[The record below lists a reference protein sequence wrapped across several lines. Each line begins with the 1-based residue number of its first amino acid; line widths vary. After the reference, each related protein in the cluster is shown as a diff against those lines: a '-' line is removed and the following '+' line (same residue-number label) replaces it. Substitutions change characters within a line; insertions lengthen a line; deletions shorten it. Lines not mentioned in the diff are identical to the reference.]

1 MRSRVEKTQF
11 YDSRGLPSSISA
23 AAIMN
28 MAYTF
33 NNKGNLISR
42 SDLLT
47 GHKEDFT
54 YDGMNRLTAWNISKD
69 NISQASNSIDYNPTT
84 GTITTKSDV
93 GFTFGY
99 GEENGKPHAL
109 TSLSG
114 KPDRIPNS
122 TQTVTYT
129 DFKKV
134 KNISLGSKSLVLDY
148 GVDEQRRKGVFKDG
162 NATFTRYYSGNYE
175 EEVDS
180 SGKVKKIHYVSGGDG
195 LVGIYINDDGNNRFY
210 STYCDYQ
217 GSLLALTD
225 MNGVVKER
233 YAYDPW
239 GNRRNPA
246 SWKDTETRTKFIVDR
261 GYTLHEHLD
270 GFGLINMNGRVY
282 DPLLGMFLSPDPYV
296 QAPGNWLNY
305 NRYGYCYG
313 NPLSYTDP
321 DGEIAWFIP
330 VIIGAVIGAYTGAS
344 VQSGTAAFWDWKPD
358 AWKGAISG
366 AIIGATFGYGINGVI
381 GATGMTT
388 VAANGANVATKS
400 AGLVSTM
407 LNSGT
412 INISMSVFS
421 NSGWDGAWKAGVVGL
436 AVGGWNASGG
446 LGMVKGFN
454 TTSNMGKL
462 AGKLGYQMI
471 STAGSSIG
479 NNWVRNKGPFS
490 NVTIGVGPVN
500 LSIGKKQRLLQWQNN
515 LGNIVMNTF
524 GLSNL
529 AFGGKMNFD
538 WNNLSLNYTGG
549 VVDHFF
555 DPKIWYSGFGAH
567 SVIGNSKLFNNPIL
581 YPHELHHLWQSRA
594 FGDVF
599 LLNYIL
605 QGVDAWAMGGSFIED
620 CNYFEDQANGGFWW

>member
-69 NISQASNSIDYNPTT
+69 NISQTSNSIDYNPTT

-93 GFTFGY
+93 GFTFDY

-114 KPDRIPNS
+114 KPDKIPNS

-134 KNISLGSKSLVLDY
+134 KNISLGSKSLALDY
-148 GVDEQRRKGVFKDG
+148 GVDEQRRKGIFKDG

-180 SGKVKKIHYVSGGDG
+180 SGKVKKIHYISGGDG
-195 LVGIYINDDGNNRFY
+195 LAGIYINDDGNNRFY

-233 YAYDPW
+233 YAYGPW

-321 DGEIAWFIP
+321 SGETAWLIP
-330 VIIGAVIGAYTGAS
+330 VIIGAVIGAYTGGTIANDGQYNPAKWDYS
-344 VQSGTAAFWDWKPD
+344 SGKTWGYMFG
-358 AWKGAISG
+358 GAVAGGISG
-366 AIIGATFGYGINGVI
+366 A
-381 GATGMTT
+381 TGWAIAGSGMPMANT
-388 VAANGANVATKS
+388 AA
-400 AGLVSTM
+400 
-407 LNSGT
+407 
-412 INISMSVFS
+412 I
-421 NSGWDGAWKAGVVGL
+421 
-436 AVGGWNASGG
+436 
-446 LGMVKGFN
+446 
-454 TTSNMGKL
+454 
-462 AGKLGYQMI
+462 
-471 STAGSSIG
+471 AGSSLT
-479 NNWVRNKGPFS
+479 NS
-490 NVTIGVGPVN
+490 
-500 LSIGKKQRLLQWQNN
+500 
-515 LGNIVMNTF
+515 LGTW
-524 GLSNL
+524 
-529 AFGGKMNFD
+529 A
-538 WNNLSLNYTGG
+538 YTGG
-549 VVDHFF
+549 QTPVSISLGFASYDLKSSQWGYLGKKNNEWYENLGYGLGAMANLADFGKTSELYLNTEKKSSINHSAILEKDNSIIISEGPGQNWIEPKKAVDH
-555 DPKIWYSGFGAH
+555 YL
-567 SVIGNSKLFNNPIL
+567 N
-581 YPHELHHLWQSRA
+581 R
-594 FGDVF
+594 F
-599 LLNYIL
+599 L
-605 QGVDAWAMGGSFIED
+605 GGSGATNEYPVHGKNMVIRNVNATTIK
-620 CNYFEDQANGGFWW
+620 NYGKVLDFLTKKGKGIVLYSFLYSSCSTHTGLALNLSGIPTLFLHPYTVQASVWLWNNGITPSLINNSYHLQNYR

>member
-33 NNKGNLISR
+33 NDKANLISR

-54 YDGMNRLTAWNISKD
+54 YDTMNRLIAWNISKD
-69 NISQASNSIDYNPTT
+69 NVSQASNSIDYNPTT

-114 KPDRIPNS
+114 KPDKIPNS

-134 KNISLGSKSLVLDY
+134 KNISLGNQSLVLDY
-148 GVDEQRRKGVFKDG
+148 GVDEQRRKGIFKDG

-175 EEVDS
+175 EEINS
-180 SGKVKKIHYVSGGDG
+180 SGKVKKIHYISGGDG
-195 LVGIYINDDGNNRFY
+195 LAGIYINDDGNNSLY

-246 SWKDTETRTKFIVDR
+246 LWKDPDTRTKFIIDR

-270 GFGLINMNGRVY
+270 GLGLINMNGRVY

-313 NPLSYTDP
+313 NPLLYTDP
-321 DGEIAWFIP
+321 DGEIAWLIP
-330 VIIGAVIGAYTGAS
+330 AIIGVVIGAYTGGTIANDGQYNPAKWDYS
-344 VQSGTAAFWDWKPD
+344 SGKTWGYMFGGAVVGRISGVTGWAIAGSGMPMANTAAIAGSSLTNSLGTWAYTGGQTPVSISLGLASYDLKSSQWGFLGK
-358 AWKGAISG
+358 KGNS
-366 AIIGATFGYGINGVI
+366 TLENVGYGFG
-381 GATGMTT
+381 
-388 VAANGANVATKS
+388 
-400 AGLVSTM
+400 
-407 LNSGT
+407 
-412 INISMSVFS
+412 
-421 NSGWDGAWKAGVVGL
+421 GL
-436 AVGGWNASGG
+436 ANLVDANLLINSTPATLYTDDSDFISHSAV
-446 LGMVKGFN
+446 VKKNVPINYETGDGILMSFGPN
-454 TTSNMGKL
+454 DAKVPNS
-462 AGKLGYQMI
+462 KLGYATYFRR
-471 STAGSSIG
+471 STSYY
-479 NNWVRNKGPFS
+479 
-490 NVTIGVGPVN
+490 NVYDKLPVDIPVN
-500 LSIGKKQRLLQWQNN
+500 KYVFTTVRGLGKILPFQGITTNCVN
-515 LGNIVMNTF
+515 M
-524 GLSNL
+524 SS
-529 AFGGKMNFD
+529 
-538 WNNLSLNYTGG
+538 LSLWLNGIPNVGLHPYLLHAT
-549 VVDHFF
+549 
-555 DPKIWYSGFGAH
+555 IWGYSAG
-567 SVIGNSKLFNNPIL
+567 IRPDLFSYYLTNK
-581 YPHELHHLWQSRA
+581 YKR
-594 FGDVF
+594 
-599 LLNYIL
+599 
-605 QGVDAWAMGGSFIED
+605 
-620 CNYFEDQANGGFWW
+620 

>member
-54 YDGMNRLTAWNISKD
+54 YDAMNRLTAWNISKD
-69 NISQASNSIDYNPTT
+69 NISQTSNSIDYNPTT

-114 KPDRIPNS
+114 KPDKIPNS

-148 GVDEQRRKGVFKDG
+148 GVDEQRRKGIFKDG
-162 NATFTRYYSGNYE
+162 SATFTRYYSGNYE

-180 SGKVKKIHYVSGGDG
+180 SGKVKKIHYISGGDG
-195 LVGIYINDDGNNRFY
+195 LAGIYINDDGNNRFY

-239 GNRRNPA
+239 GNRRNPVL
-246 SWKDTETRTKFIVDR
+246 WKDPDARTKFIVDR

-321 DGEIAWFIP
+321 NGEFFFSLFLGP
-330 VIIGAVIGAYTGAS
+330 VGAAIDAACWGAVIGAGVSAITYSVSTLVSGQSWNNGNFWKSIGIGAFGGALGGGLGYIGSAGALGTFGNSMGYNLLSGISNTVLTNVTFGNDIGWDNLLGMTAGSFVGSFLPNFKAVNGSAIKNTFAEIGFNTARGATTGFVSGS
-344 VQSGTAAFWDWKPD
+344 VEAVMNENANLIWQNMLG
-358 AWKGAISG
+358 GAISG
-366 AIIGATFGYGINGVI
+366 AGRSSLMNIVFGAPYKVDKSYGTNGLYRSGGITSLVNEDTGITLGRNMFTDRSSGENSAENLRYHENFHVQQQEKMGWSTFYAQTIYEYIKYGLYEVYR
-381 GATGMTT
+381 T
-388 VAANGANVATKS
+388 
-400 AGLVSTM
+400 
-407 LNSGT
+407 SGT
-412 INISMSVFS
+412 LEYDAERYMYKNR
-421 NSGWDGAWKAGVVGL
+421 K
-436 AVGGWNASGG
+436 
-446 LGMVKGFN
+446 
-454 TTSNMGKL
+454 
-462 AGKLGYQMI
+462 
-471 STAGSSIG
+471 
-479 NNWVRNKGPFS
+479 NNY
-490 NVTIGVGPVN
+490 
-500 LSIGKKQRLLQWQNN
+500 LS
-515 LGNIVMNTF
+515 F
-524 GLSNL
+524 
-529 AFGGKMNFD
+529 
-538 WNNLSLNYTGG
+538 
-549 VVDHFF
+549 
-555 DPKIWYSGFGAH
+555 
-567 SVIGNSKLFNNPIL
+567 
-581 YPHELHHLWQSRA
+581 
-594 FGDVF
+594 
-599 LLNYIL
+599 
-605 QGVDAWAMGGSFIED
+605 
-620 CNYFEDQANGGFWW
+620 